1 MILRS
6 QIVHI
11 FCYSPLTILTYF
23 VLGKMLK
30 IKRPLIFACI
40 LTGVHV
46 TLHILYTMA
55 VIHEIPWADAARTVV
70 QLMVYF
76 LGPLLFS
83 REKVSRTLVGSG
95 LTVMAASA
103 AELLAMFVFTLMNG
117 KVDSHS
123 MADPF
128 VNTPAYIMMYVTN
141 GLALLLILV
150 AVYYLWNRI
159 VDRAKPETAW
169 YFMFFPLSQSAWM
182 GVTCIYAE
190 ISQMPVEYWLYMLF
204 PFALSVLADW
214 VLFRSIRLLTQQAAD
229 RERAVWYQEL
239 LGQQQN
245 YYSYILADQEDAA
258 RIRHDMRNQLQ
269 TVYSLIQSGETDT
282 AREHLDELTK
292 LVNRAPAYCANRVAN
307 AILSVKKLQFE
318 EEGVTLE
325 PQCDVP
331 SDLPLVYIDLCS
343 LFSNIL
349 DNAGR
354 AAAQS
359 FADDRTVHISSRLQ
373 GDVFTVR
380 CENPASE
387 TRSEKPSSLGEG
399 QGLGLGI
406 LQEIVDRYHG
416 ELKTELSGGTYS
428 TTVQL
433 FLS

>member
-1 MILRS
+1 MILRT

-11 FCYSPLTILTYF
+11 FCYSPLSILTYF

-30 IKRPLIFACI
+30 IRRPVIFACI

-46 TLHILYTMA
+46 TLHILYTLA

-95 LTVMAASA
+95 LAVMAGTA
-103 AELLAMFVFTLMNG
+103 AEIVGMFVYTLMNG
-117 KVDSHS
+117 SVDSHS
-123 MADPF
+123 MTDPF
-128 VNTPAYIMMYVTN
+128 VNTPAYIMMYLGN
-141 GLALLLILV
+141 GLSLLLILIV
-150 AVYYLWNRI
+150 IYFLWKRI
-159 VDRAKPETAW
+159 VDRTKPENTW
-169 YFMFFPLSQSAWM
+169 YFMFFPLSQAAWM
-182 GVTCIYAE
+182 TITGIYVTTYHL
-190 ISQMPVEYWLYMLF
+190 PVKYWLYMLF
-204 PFALSVLADW
+204 PLALSILADW
-214 VLFRSIRLLTQQAAD
+214 VLFRSIRILTQQAAD

-269 TVYSLIQSGETDT
+269 TVYSLMQSGETDT
-282 AREHLDELTK
+282 AREQLDELTR
-292 LVNRAPAYCANRVAN
+292 LVDRAPAFCANRVAN

-318 EEGVTLE
+318 DEGVSLDSR
-325 PQCDVP
+325 CSVP
-331 SDLPLVYIDLCS
+331 SDLPLAYIDLCS
-343 LFSNIL
+343 LFSNLL

-354 AAAQS
+354 AASQAS
-359 FADDRTVHISSRLQ
+359 GTDRTVHISSQLQ

-380 CENPASE
+380 CENPISE
-387 TRSEKPSSLGEG
+387 TKAEKESSLGEG

-406 LQEIVDRYHG
+406 LKEISDRYHG
-416 ELKTELSGGTYS
+416 ELKTDQTDGVYS